1 MNKEIEKVLKSWESS
16 LERYGKLD
24 NWKRQEDLSILG
36 KYLRVKEDSNSIREL
51 VREIR
56 DKAICPVSEYTS
68 LLALIKKVLEKTEAP
83 KEEICLM
90 VKRGSR
96 RIKKEG
102 QEFRFRGQTK
112 KIFEEKLKFKGG
124 MLLRNF
130 DIETETAVES
140 RKVRRIVEKRMCQA
154 YHRMNKKSST
164 EEKDNSDRYWES
176 RATSFQLYNIG
187 QVENVRGKS
196 RGDSTHWKRMYD
208 PLTGN
213 VVFKKKMA
221 YPSREAAEEALRF
234 WEISHP
240 EDRRK
245 MHAYQ
250 CSVCHKWHIGHYSE
264 KKDIPVASFSQ
275 TSSLLQ
281 CCSN

>member
-1 MNKEIEKVLKSWESS
+1 MKQEVKKLLKSWESS
-16 LERYGKLD
+16 IERYSKLD
-24 NWKRQEDLSILG
+24 SWKIEKDLAILG
-36 KYLRVKEDSNSIREL
+36 EYLRGKEDSKSIREL
-51 VREIR
+51 VRQIR
-56 DKAICPVSEYTS
+56 DKAICPSFESTS
-68 LLALIKKVLEKTEAP
+68 MVTLIKRVFEKMDTP
-83 KEEICLM
+83 KEEVCLM

-102 QEFRFRGQTK
+102 QEFRFRGQTQ

-196 RGDSTHWKRMYD
+196 RGDSTHWKRVYD

-221 YPSREAAEEALRF
+221 YATREEALEAIEL
-234 WEISHP
+234 WKINNP
-240 EDRRK
+240 EDRK
-245 MHAYQ
+245 QMHAYQ

-264 KKDIPVASFSQ
+264 KKEKSEMTFQASMPAQYSF
-275 TSSLLQ
+275 
-281 CCSN
+281 C